1 MRTDASAED
10 RRDKH
15 FGRRTL
21 VRAGATAAWTVP
33 VIAMAAPA
41 LAATCSGGSTSLSAV
56 LVGPVD
62 QSGHNPTTVTFKVQ
76 VCDTGGSATCAL
88 SATAV
93 APGAIGKLSALTVG
107 TWAGATSSDGAKA
120 LTVQAPANG
129 ELAAG
134 ACAIYN
140 VTVKVKGGAGQLT
153 LIFKTA
159 NGGLATVSL
168 SVGDS

>member
-1 MRTDASAED
+1 M
-10 RRDKH
+10 
-15 FGRRTL
+15 
-21 VRAGATAAWTVP
+21 RAGATAAWTVP

-56 LVGPVD
+56 LVGSVN

-88 SATAV
+88 SATAT
-93 APGAIGKLSALTVG
+93 APGINGKLSALTVG
-107 TWAGATSSDGAKA
+107 TWAGATSSSGSKS

-134 ACAIYN
+134 DCAIYN

-153 LIFKTA
+153 LTFKTA

-168 SVGDS
+168 SVSGD